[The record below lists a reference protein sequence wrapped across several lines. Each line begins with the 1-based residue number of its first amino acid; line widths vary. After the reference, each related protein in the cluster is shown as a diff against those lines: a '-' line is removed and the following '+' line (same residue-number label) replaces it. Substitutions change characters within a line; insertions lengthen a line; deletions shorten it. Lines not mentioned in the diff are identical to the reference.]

1 MGKKRS
7 TRRSKKGKRS
17 GGGGG
22 LKVLHPNAG
31 GIDIGSTSH
40 YAAVPASVEGEG
52 VREFGCLTP
61 DLHEMAQWFVA
72 CAVDTVALESTG
84 VYWIPVAEVL
94 EAHGLEVVLVD
105 ARQVRNVSSRKT
117 DVQDCQWIQELHSYG
132 LLPSAFRPAKKMEIL
147 RSYWRQRDTHVR
159 ARSQQIQR
167 MQKAFEQ
174 MNIQLH
180 KVLSDLAGV
189 TGMKIV
195 RAILRGERDPEGLV
209 AYCHALCKRPREDFL
224 AALTGQYREDHLFAL
239 QQAVELFDIYEEKL
253 HKLDSKIQAYMR
265 RLKGPVADPESKT
278 PARRKPSR
286 PPRRKNQP
294 HFDLRSE
301 LIRLCGVDLTQIDGI
316 DALTAQTLI
325 TEQGIDM
332 SAFPNE
338 KHFASHLGLCPNNQI
353 TGGKIRKRKTRRVQ
367 SRAAKALR
375 LAAQSLHKNDS
386 ALGAFYRRING
397 RHGPA
402 KAITAT
408 AHKLAKIIYRMLKHG
423 EEYVRKGQE
432 QYEAHFQK
440 QKLKSLIKQAKR
452 IGCGIVITNTGELL
466 S

>member
-1 MGKKRS
+1 MSKKRS
-7 TRRSKKGKRS
+7 TRSSKKAKRS
-17 GGGGG
+17 AAGGA
-22 LKVLHPNAG
+22 LKVVHPNAG
-31 GIDIGSTSH
+31 GIDVGSTSH
-40 YAAVPASVEGEG
+40 FAAVPAQAEGPS

-61 DLHEMAQWFVA
+61 DLHEMAQWFIA
-72 CAVDTVALESTG
+72 CGVDTVALESTG

-94 EAHGLEVVLVD
+94 EAHGLKTLLVD
-105 ARQVRNVSSRKT
+105 ARQVRNVSGRKT
-117 DVQDCQWIQELHSYG
+117 DVEDCQWIQQLHGYG
-132 LLPSAFRPAKKMEIL
+132 LLSGAFRPAKELEVL

-159 ARSQQIQR
+159 ACSQQVQR
-167 MQKAFEQ
+167 MQKALEQ

-180 KVLSDLAGV
+180 KVLSDLVGA

-195 RAILRGERDPEGLV
+195 RAILRGERDPECLV
-209 AYCHALCKRPREDFL
+209 QYCHALCKRPREDFVK
-224 AALTGQYREDHLFAL
+224 ALTGQYREDHLFAL
-239 QQAVELFDIYEEKL
+239 RQAVELFDIYHEKL
-253 HKLDSKIQAYMR
+253 RALDEKTQAYMR
-265 RLKGPVADPESKT
+265 RLDGPAPRT
-278 PARRKPSR
+278 PAPAKAKPSR
-286 PPRRKNQP
+286 AQHRKNQP
-294 HFDLRSE
+294 HFDLRGE

-316 DALTAQTLI
+316 DAITAQTLI

-332 SAFPNE
+332 SAFPSE

-375 LAAQSLHKNDS
+375 LAAQSLHNNDS

-408 AHKLAKIIYRMLKHG
+408 AHKLAKLVYRMLKHG
-423 EEYVRKGQE
+423 EEYVRKGTE
-432 QYEAHFQK
+432 EYEKQFQA
-440 QKLKSLIKQAKR
+440 QKLKNLIRQAKR
-452 IGCGIVITNTGELL
+452 IGCELLRMDTGELL